1 MKKISAVLA
10 FSLVAAAGPALAA
23 DPPKP
28 TNKPEGM
35 QSMDH
40 SKMGMSGH
48 KPGDHRKMADDA
60 FMRLDTN
67 KDGSLSKAEFAKQH
81 EMMGTMHGDTSKSHG
96 KMSGDHH
103 KMAGDH
109 HKVAET
115 QFASL
120 DKNRD
125 GRLSESEVPA
135 EHPLATHFDMLDSN
149 KDGSVSKAE
158 FDKHHGM

>member
-1 MKKISAVLA
+1 MKTISAVFTL
-10 FSLVAAAGPALAA
+10 SLVLAAGTSFAA

-28 TNKPEGM
+28 TNKPAAM

-40 SKMGMSGH
+40 SKMDMSGK
-48 KPGDHRKMADDA
+48 KPADHRKMADDA
-60 FMRLDTN
+60 FVKLDTN
-67 KDGSLSKAEFAKQH
+67 KDGSLSKAEFAKHH
-81 EMMGTMHGDTSKSHG
+81 EMMGMMHGDMSMGHG

-103 KMAGDH
+103 KMAGD
-109 HKVAET
+109 

-125 GRLSESEVPA
+125 GSLSKSEIPA
-135 EHPLATHFDMLDSN
+135 KHPLAMHFDMLDSN
-149 KDGSVSKAE
+149 KDGSLSKAE

>member
-10 FSLVAAAGPALAA
+10 FSLVAAAGAALAA

-28 TNKPEGM
+28 ASKQGGM

-40 SKMGMSGH
+40 SKMDMSGH

-60 FMRLDTN
+60 FMMLDTN
-67 KDGSLSKAEFAKQH
+67 KDGSLSKAEFAKHH
-81 EMMGTMHGDTSKSHG
+81 EMMGTMHGDMSKSHG
-96 KMSGDHH
+96 

>member
-1 MKKISAVLA
+1 MKKISTVLA
-10 FSLVAAAGPALAA
+10 LSLVAAAGAALAA

-28 TNKPEGM
+28 TGKPAAM

-40 SKMGMSGH
+40 GKMDKSGD
-48 KPGDHRKMADDA
+48 KSARHRMMADDA
-60 FMRLDTN
+60 FVKLDTN
-67 KDGSLSKAEFAKQH
+67 KDGSLSKAEFAKHH
-81 EMMGTMHGDTSKSHG
+81 EMMGTMHGDMSKSHG

-103 KMAGDH
+103 KI
-109 HKVAET
+109 AET

-125 GRLSESEVPA
+125 GSLSKSEVPA
-135 EHPLATHFDMLDSN
+135 EHPLAMHFDMLDTN
-149 KDGSVSKAE
+149 TDGSVSKAE